1 MHIAVCD
8 DEKNCLDDMEQ
19 LLKSYPG
26 VSRTEYYQSLD
37 DLSAALKNGI
47 TYDLILMDIE
57 WNQST
62 ENGIQ
67 FAAQYNLLSPQP
79 QFIFVTAYNDKFSQK
94 IFWETINLCGYL
106 VKPVQKENLE
116 KLLDK
121 VREKNFSSE
130 ALMIQHGGTTEK
142 IPSSQIRY
150 LESKAHQLV
159 IHTMSGEITIYEK
172 LDVYEKKLHKDF
184 VRIHKSFLVNMQYI
198 RRIEMKEV
206 TMQDG
211 TVLPVSKAR
220 YSASRDKYFRF
231 MRAML

>member
-8 DEKNCLDDMEQ
+8 DEKNCLDNMEQ

-26 VSRTEYYQSLD
+26 ISRTEYYQKLE
-37 DLSAALKNGI
+37 DLSAALKSGI

-67 FAAQYNLLSPQP
+67 FAAQYNLLSPQT

-94 IFWETINLCGYL
+94 IFWETINLGGYL

-121 VREKNFSSE
+121 VRDKIFSSE
-130 ALMIQHGGTTEK
+130 ALMVQHGGT
-142 IPSSQIRY
+142 
-150 LESKAHQLV
+150 
-159 IHTMSGEITIYEK
+159 
-172 LDVYEKKLHKDF
+172 
-184 VRIHKSFLVNMQYI
+184 
-198 RRIEMKEV
+198 
-206 TMQDG
+206 
-211 TVLPVSKAR
+211 
-220 YSASRDKYFRF
+220 
-231 MRAML
+231 

>member
-8 DEKNCLDDMEQ
+8 DEKNCLDNMEQ

-26 VSRTEYYQSLD
+26 ISRTEYYQKLE
-37 DLSAALKNGI
+37 DLSAALKCGI

-67 FAAQYNLLSPQP
+67 FAAQYNLLSPQT

-121 VREKNFSSE
+121 VRDKIFSSE

-150 LESKAHQLV
+150 LESKAHQIV
-159 IHTMSGEITIYEK
+159 IHTLSGEVTIYEK
-172 LDVYEKKLHKDF
+172 LDVYEKRLHKDF
-184 VRIHKSFLVNMQYI
+184 VRIHKSFLVNMRYI

>member
-26 VSRTEYYQSLD
+26 ISRTEYYQNLE
-37 DLSAALKNGI
+37 DLSAALKSGI

-67 FAAQYNLLSPQP
+67 FAAQYNLLSPQT

>member
-8 DEKNCLDDMEQ
+8 DEKNCLDNMEQ

-26 VSRTEYYQSLD
+26 ISRTEYYQKLE
-37 DLSAALKNGI
+37 DLSAALKSGI

-67 FAAQYNLLSPQP
+67 FAAQYNLLSPQT

-121 VREKNFSSE
+121 VRDKIFSRE
-130 ALMIQHGGTTEK
+130 ALMVQHGGTTEK

-150 LESKAHQLV
+150 LESKAHQIV
-159 IHTMSGEITIYEK
+159 IHTLSGEVTIYEK
-172 LDVYEKKLHKDF
+172 LDVYEKRLHKDF
-184 VRIHKSFLVNMQYI
+184 VRIHKSFLVNMRYI

>member
-8 DEKNCLDDMEQ
+8 DEKNCLDNMEQ

-26 VSRTEYYQSLD
+26 ISRTEYYQNLE

-57 WNQST
+57 WDQST

-67 FAAQYNLLSPQP
+67 FAAQYNLLSPQT

-121 VREKNFSSE
+121 VRDKIFSSE
-130 ALMIQHGGTTEK
+130 ALMVQHGGTTEK

-150 LESKAHQLV
+150 LESKAHQIV
-159 IHTMSGEITIYEK
+159 IHTLSGEVTIYEK
-172 LDVYEKKLHKDF
+172 LDVYEKRLHKDF
-184 VRIHKSFLVNMQYI
+184 VRIHKSFLVNMRYI

>member
-8 DEKNCLDDMEQ
+8 DEKNCLDNMEQ

-26 VSRTEYYQSLD
+26 ISRTEYYQNLE
-37 DLSAALKNGI
+37 DLSAALKSGI

-57 WNQST
+57 WDQST

-67 FAAQYNLLSPQP
+67 FAAQYNLLSPQT

-130 ALMIQHGGTTEK
+130 ALMVQHGGTTEK

-150 LESKAHQLV
+150 LESKAHQIV
-159 IHTMSGEITIYEK
+159 IHTLSGEVTIYEK
-172 LDVYEKKLHKDF
+172 LDVYEKRLHKDF
-184 VRIHKSFLVNMQYI
+184 VRIHKSFLVNMRYI

>member
-8 DEKNCLDDMEQ
+8 DEKNCLDNMEQ

-26 VSRTEYYQSLD
+26 ISRTEYYQNLE
-37 DLSAALKNGI
+37 DLSAALKSGI

-57 WNQST
+57 WDQST

-67 FAAQYNLLSPQP
+67 FAAQYNLLSPQT

>member
-1 MHIAVCD
+1 
-8 DEKNCLDDMEQ
+8 MEQ

-26 VSRTEYYQSLD
+26 ISRTEYYQNLE
-37 DLSAALKNGI
+37 DLSTALKSGI

-57 WNQST
+57 WDQST

-67 FAAQYNLLSPQP
+67 FAAQYNLLSPQT

-121 VREKNFSSE
+121 VRDKIFSSE
-130 ALMIQHGGTTEK
+130 ALMVQHGGTTEK

-150 LESKAHQLV
+150 LESKAHQIV
-159 IHTMSGEITIYEK
+159 IHTLSGEVTIYEK
-172 LDVYEKKLHKDF
+172 LDVYEKRLHKDF
-184 VRIHKSFLVNMQYI
+184 VRIHKSFLVNMRYI

>member
-8 DEKNCLDDMEQ
+8 DEKNCLDNMEQ

-26 VSRTEYYQSLD
+26 ISRTEYYQKLE
-37 DLSAALKNGI
+37 DLSAALKSGI
-47 TYDLILMDIE
+47 TYDLMLMDIE

-62 ENGIQ
+62 ENGIP
-67 FAAQYNLLSPQP
+67 FAAQYNLLSPQT

-121 VREKNFSSE
+121 VRDKIFSSE
-130 ALMIQHGGTTEK
+130 ALMVQHGGTTEK

-150 LESKAHQLV
+150 LESKAHQIV
-159 IHTMSGEITIYEK
+159 IHTLSGEVTIYEK
-172 LDVYEKKLHKDF
+172 LDVYEKRLHKDF
-184 VRIHKSFLVNMQYI
+184 VRIHKSFLVNMRYI

>member
-67 FAAQYNLLSPQP
+67 FAAQYNLLSPQT

-142 IPSSQIRY
+142 IPCSQIRY

>member
-8 DEKNCLDDMEQ
+8 DEKCYLESMEE
-19 LLKSYPG
+19 LLKDYPG
-26 VSRTEYYQSLD
+26 VSRIEYYGTLEELTEAQ
-37 DLSAALKNGI
+37 KNG
-47 TYDLILMDIE
+47 TMYDLIFMDIE
-57 WNQST
+57 WNGNA

-67 FAAQYNLLSPQP
+67 YAAQYNCQSPRT
-79 QFIFVTAYNDKFSQK
+79 QFIFVTAYNDKFSQE
-94 IFWETINLCGYL
+94 IFWEKLNLCGFL

-121 VREKNFSSE
+121 VREKIFGSE
-130 ALMIQHGGTTEK
+130 ALVLQHGGTTEK
-142 IPSSQIRY
+142 IPSNQIRY
-150 LESKAHQLV
+150 LESNAHQIV
-159 IHTMSGEITIYEK
+159 IHTLNGEISVYEK
-172 LDVYEKKLHKDF
+172 LDVYEKKLSKDF

-198 RRIEMKEV
+198 RRIEMKEI

-211 TVLPVSKAR
+211 TVLPVSKTR

>member
-8 DEKNCLDDMEQ
+8 DEKNCLDNMEQ

-26 VSRTEYYQSLD
+26 ISRTEYYQNLE
-37 DLSAALKNGI
+37 DLSAALKSGI

-67 FAAQYNLLSPQP
+67 FAAQYNLLSPQT

>member
-1 MHIAVCD
+1 
-8 DEKNCLDDMEQ
+8 MEQ

-26 VSRTEYYQSLD
+26 ISRTEYYQKLE
-37 DLSAALKNGI
+37 DLSAALKSGI

-57 WNQST
+57 WDQST

-67 FAAQYNLLSPQP
+67 FAAQYNLLSPQT

-121 VREKNFSSE
+121 VRDKIFSSE
-130 ALMIQHGGTTEK
+130 ALMVQHGGTTEK

-150 LESKAHQLV
+150 LESKAHQIV
-159 IHTMSGEITIYEK
+159 IHTLSGEVTIYEK
-172 LDVYEKKLHKDF
+172 LDVYEKRLHKDF
-184 VRIHKSFLVNMQYI
+184 VRIHKSFLVNMRYI

>member
-8 DEKNCLDDMEQ
+8 DEKNCLDNMEQ

-26 VSRTEYYQSLD
+26 ISRTEYYQKLE
-37 DLSAALKNGI
+37 DLSAALKSGI

-67 FAAQYNLLSPQP
+67 FAAQYNLLSPQT

-130 ALMIQHGGTTEK
+130 ALMVQHGGTTEK

-150 LESKAHQLV
+150 LESKAHQIV
-159 IHTMSGEITIYEK
+159 IHTLSGEVTIYEK
-172 LDVYEKKLHKDF
+172 LDVYEKRLHKDF
-184 VRIHKSFLVNMQYI
+184 VRIHKSFLVNMRYI

>member
-8 DEKNCLDDMEQ
+8 DEKNCLDNMEQ

-26 VSRTEYYQSLD
+26 ISRTEYYQKLE
-37 DLSAALKNGI
+37 DLSAALKSGI

-67 FAAQYNLLSPQP
+67 FAAQYNLLSPQT

-121 VREKNFSSE
+121 VRDKIFSSE
-130 ALMIQHGGTTEK
+130 ALMVQHGGTTEK

-150 LESKAHQLV
+150 LESKAHQIV
-159 IHTMSGEITIYEK
+159 IHTLSGEVTIYEK
-172 LDVYEKKLHKDF
+172 LDVYEKRLHKDF
-184 VRIHKSFLVNMQYI
+184 VRIHKSFLVNMRYI

>member
-8 DEKNCLDDMEQ
+8 DEKCCLEAMER
-19 LLKSYPG
+19 LLKDYPG
-26 VSRTEYYQSLD
+26 ISRVEYYGKLE
-37 DLSAALKNGI
+37 DLSEAQKNGT
-47 TYDLILMDIE
+47 TYDLIFMDIE
-57 WNQST
+57 WDGNS

-67 FAAQYNLLSPQP
+67 YAAQYNCQSPRT
-79 QFIFVTAYNDKFSQK
+79 QFIFVTAYNDKFSQE
-94 IFWETINLCGYL
+94 IFWEKLNLCGFL

-121 VREKNFSSE
+121 VREKIFGSE
-130 ALMIQHGGTTEK
+130 ALVLQHGGTTEK
-142 IPSSQIRY
+142 IPSNQIRY
-150 LESKAHQLV
+150 LESNAHQIV
-159 IHTMSGEITIYEK
+159 IHTLNGEISVYEK
-172 LDVYEKKLHKDF
+172 LDVYEKKLSKDF

-198 RRIEMKEV
+198 RRIEMKEI

-211 TVLPVSKAR
+211 TVLPVSKTR

>member
-8 DEKNCLDDMEQ
+8 DEKNCLDNMEQ

-26 VSRTEYYQSLD
+26 ISRTEYYQKLE
-37 DLSAALKNGI
+37 DLSAALKSGI

-67 FAAQYNLLSPQP
+67 FAAQYNLLSPQT

-116 KLLDK
+116 
-121 VREKNFSSE
+121 
-130 ALMIQHGGTTEK
+130 
-142 IPSSQIRY
+142 
-150 LESKAHQLV
+150 SKAHQIV
-159 IHTMSGEITIYEK
+159 IHTLSGEVTIYEK
-172 LDVYEKKLHKDF
+172 LDVYEKRLHKDF
-184 VRIHKSFLVNMQYI
+184 VRIHKSFLVNMRYI

>member
-8 DEKNCLDDMEQ
+8 DEKKCLDNMEQ

-26 VSRTEYYQSLD
+26 VSRTEYYQKLE

-57 WNQST
+57 WDQST

-67 FAAQYNLLSPQP
+67 FAAQYNLLSPQT

-130 ALMIQHGGTTEK
+130 ALMVQHGGTTEK

-150 LESKAHQLV
+150 LESKAHQIV
-159 IHTMSGEITIYEK
+159 IHTLSGEVMIYEK

-184 VRIHKSFLVNMQYI
+184 VRIHKSFLVNMRYI

>member
-8 DEKNCLDDMEQ
+8 DEKNCLDNMEQ

-26 VSRTEYYQSLD
+26 ISRTEYYQNLE
-37 DLSAALKNGI
+37 DLSAALKSGI

-67 FAAQYNLLSPQP
+67 FAAQYNLLSPQT
-79 QFIFVTAYNDKFSQK
+79 QFIFVTAYNDKFSEK
-94 IFWETINLCGYL
+94 IFWEKVNLCGFL
-106 VKPVQKENLE
+106 VKPVRKEHLE

-121 VREKNFSSE
+121 VREKIFSSE
-130 ALMIQHGGTTEK
+130 ALILQHGGITEK
-142 IPSSQIRY
+142 IANSQIRY
-150 LESKAHQLV
+150 IESKAHQLV

>member
-8 DEKNCLDDMEQ
+8 DEKNCLDNMEQ

-26 VSRTEYYQSLD
+26 ISRTEYYQKLE
-37 DLSAALKNGI
+37 DLSAALKSGI

-67 FAAQYNLLSPQP
+67 FAAQYNLLSPQT